1 MDHKYFT
8 NTKNKIA
15 AVPKV
20 SDAIPKKTWNYGL
33 VDKHKSIVANSTVK
47 KTGFTS
53 TQLIGKALAKNN
65 NLFSTSMNK
74 IARAQKQAIKSNVET
89 KYGSTATNFVSYSNP
104 KSFFSSIASGANSN
118 HDFSYNNEAINQ
130 EDHASY
136 WSNIRMTK
144 DTPDHNFLNG
154 IDKDWLLIGGLMLCA
169 IIM

>member
-8 NTKNKIA
+8 NTKNKVA
-15 AVPKV
+15 TVPKV
-20 SDAIPKKTWNYGL
+20 SDAIPNKTWNYGL
-33 VDKHKSIVANSTVK
+33 IDKHKSILVNKTAK
-47 KTGFTS
+47 RTGFTG
-53 TQLIGKALAKNN
+53 TQLVGKALAKNN

-74 IARAQKQAIKSNVET
+74 IARAQRQTINSSAEA
-89 KYGSTATNFVSYSNP
+89 KYGATATNFVSYSNP

-118 HDFSYNNEAINQ
+118 HDFSYNNEAIEQ
-130 EDHASY
+130 EDHVSH
-136 WSNIRMTK
+136 WSNIKDVK